1 MSRID
6 LEAALAA
13 ARAPRSCGQ
22 CGRLF
27 IGSAF
32 TVHRDGDR
40 CLPDHTLESL
50 CQLRDG
56 AWFLRGS
63 EAGGR

>member
-1 MSRID
+1 MNRTGM
-6 LEAALAA
+6 EAALAA
-13 ARAPRSCGQ
+13 ARAPRSCRH
-22 CGRLF
+22 CGRLLV
-27 IGSAF
+27 GSAF
-32 TVHRDGDR
+32 AVHRDDGR

-50 CQLRDG
+50 CELRDG

>member
-1 MSRID
+1 MSRIE

-13 ARAPRSCGQ
+13 ARAPRSCHL
-22 CGRLF
+22 CGRLLV
-27 IGSAF
+27 GSAF
-32 TVHRDGDR
+32 TVHRDEGR

-50 CQLRDG
+50 CEVRDG